1 MKAVNKRTK
10 HHWRDSFP
18 TCKVGLLM
26 SFLGGFLSRYLD
38 HYTRRENSRFLLIE
52 NKMG

>member
-1 MKAVNKRTK
+1 MKVVNKRTK
-10 HHWRDSFP
+10 RQWRDRFL

-38 HYTRRENSRFLLIE
+38 HYTRREKSSFFLIE
-52 NKMG
+52 SKMG